1 MLQHVVNCVE
11 MGPEL
16 ADYPGRNGAQHP
28 EKQLQ
33 DS

>member
-16 ADYPGRNGAQHP
+16 ADYPGNGAQHP
-28 EKQLQ
+28 EKQLREP
-33 DS
+33 